1 MHLSS
6 QVSPDIGLR
15 PQAFQSLTAGWTGV
29 DSVFKMQTRPVN
41 FPLITLHSSVKGGA
55 LHIPFHLCSASET
68 ETGVGFE
75 RRDKGCSQGGE
86 EEGEGETARLKS
98 HFFAPRGVSCCCCCS
113 LFLPLSED

>member
-1 MHLSS
+1 MFLSLTRHWTETTS
-6 QVSPDIGLR
+6 VSV
-15 PQAFQSLTAGWTGV
+15 SSTAGWTGV

-75 RRDKGCSQGGE
+75 RRDKGCSQ
-86 EEGEGETARLKS
+86 
-98 HFFAPRGVSCCCCCS
+98 RGRRRRRKERGRQ
-113 LFLPLSED
+113 PG

>member
-1 MHLSS
+1 MFLSFTRHWTETTS
-6 QVSPDIGLR
+6 VSV
-15 PQAFQSLTAGWTGV
+15 SSTAGWTGV

-75 RRDKGCSQGGE
+75 RRDKGCSQRGRRRRRK
-86 EEGEGETARLKS
+86 ETGRQ
-98 HFFAPRGVSCCCCCS
+98 PG
-113 LFLPLSED
+113 

>member
-1 MHLSS
+1 MSAFMISSLSRR
-6 QVSPDIGLR
+6 QAQTTGVPVS
-15 PQAFQSLTAGWTGV
+15 STAGWSGV

-75 RRDKGCSQGGE
+75 RRDKGCSQWRRRRGDSQAE
-86 EEGEGETARLKS
+86 IS
-98 HFFAPRGVSCCCCCS
+98 FFCPQGCELLLLLFPFS
-113 LFLPLSED
+113 LFV